1 MPAHNQL
8 EKTMALLDL
17 YREVWRGLQLRYYR
31 LALANQQRVNPCH
44 EDIPWLVRRINQLE
58 K

>member
-1 MPAHNQL
+1 MVL
-8 EKTMALLDL
+8 I
-17 YREVWRGLQLRYYR
+17 REYIRIWRGLQLRYYR
-31 LALANQQRVNPCH
+31 LAVANLQRVHPCH